1 MPQVEISVGGRVFEV
16 ACQPGEEQFL
26 HSAAAMLDEQARPLA
41 AQVGRIPE
49 SRMLLMA
56 GLLLADHTA
65 SLRDEVARLKAT
77 IAEMEASPPAVVT
90 ETVEVR
96 VEVPVPVEMRVEVP
110 VERVVE
116 VPVERLV
123 EVERVVEHFPA
134 EHLARL
140 AELADDIEALADQ
153 AEDL

>member
-1 MPQVEISVGGRVFEV
+1 MPQVEISIGGRVFEV
-16 ACQPGEEQFL
+16 ACQPGEESYL
-26 HSAAAMLDEQARPLA
+26 HSAAAMLDEEARPLA
-41 AQVGRIPE
+41 NQIGRIPE

-56 GLLLADHTA
+56 GLLLADKTA
-65 SLRDEVARLKAT
+65 SLRDEVARLKAEL
-77 IAEMEASPPAVVT
+77 AELESAPPQVVT

-116 VPVERLV
+116 VPVERIV
-123 EVERVVEHFPA
+123 EVERLVENFPA
-134 EHLARL
+134 EHLTRL

-153 AEDL
+153 AEEL